1 MVDSK
6 CRVPGA
12 TLERGSIG
20 TKNIIVRPACP
31 RFSGLLLRKNIRGT
45 NLAGLI
51 RPELDDHSLAVSCT
65 ALHVLRHVKPAIS
78 TMPSRLW
85 MFHAGRASGLGGLE
99 PPTSPLSGARSSHL
113 SYRPK
118 SKNNFKILTGGPGPA
133 QHQHPRWIAEAMN
146 SGSTAQNRR
155 SARACFLPA
164 TL

>member
-1 MVDSK
+1 MLDSK

-45 NLAGLI
+45 NLAGVI

-65 ALHVLRHVKPAIS
+65 ALHVLRHDKPATS

-85 MFHAGRASGLGGLE
+85 MFHAGRASERPGLQDLL
-99 PPTSPLSGARSSHL
+99 PTRTFGKFLAKWFFDDKSPGRG
-113 SYRPK
+113 K
-118 SKNNFKILTGGPGPA
+118 
-133 QHQHPRWIAEAMN
+133 
-146 SGSTAQNRR
+146 
-155 SARACFLPA
+155 
-164 TL
+164 

>member
-65 ALHVLRHVKPAIS
+65 ALHVLRHAKPALS

-85 MFHAGRASGLGGLE
+85 MFHAARASE
-99 PPTSPLSGARSSHL
+99 PPELRDPFPPPLLSPFSQNSSLHVAP
-113 SYRPK
+113 S
-118 SKNNFKILTGGPGPA
+118 
-133 QHQHPRWIAEAMN
+133 
-146 SGSTAQNRR
+146 
-155 SARACFLPA
+155 
-164 TL
+164 